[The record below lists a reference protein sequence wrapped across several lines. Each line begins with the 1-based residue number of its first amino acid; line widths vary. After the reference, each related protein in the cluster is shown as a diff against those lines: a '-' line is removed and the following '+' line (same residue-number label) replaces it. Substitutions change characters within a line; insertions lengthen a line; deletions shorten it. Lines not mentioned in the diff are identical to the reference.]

1 MNDVE
6 IIAAMRN
13 HGGSFVNLLARAWVA
28 ADSDNRARIKRTWP
42 EYWTAYG
49 EKAQMMKQ
57 KESGK

>member
-1 MNDVE
+1 
-6 IIAAMRN
+6 MRN
-13 HGGSFVNLLARAWVA
+13 YGGSFVNLLARAWVA